1 MKKLNYNK
9 NKFKKIAKKGITL
22 IALTTTLTILP
33 GCTKIPENWP
43 EGFEYIDQENN
54 SFDDYHKTII
64 KDGTP
69 VEVYKGEN
77 ISLAIDKKTFEAK
90 KYIYDMGLVSE
101 IYDFDTGYRLV
112 SIVLLSVDG
121 KENSE
126 KIIENNYVVDF
137 TNISDYVESETLKE
151 YYTIEEIEE
160 LEPKIIESIKL
171 MEKGSQ
177 KIK

>member
-1 MKKLNYNK
+1 MSKLKYNK
-9 NKFKKIAKKGITL
+9 NYFQKVTKKGIAVV
-22 IALTTTLTILP
+22 ALATSLTILP
-33 GCTKIPENWP
+33 GCTKIPEDWP
-43 EGFEYIDQENN
+43 EGFTYIDQENN
-54 SFDDYHKTII
+54 NFDDYHKTII
-64 KDGTP
+64 KDGVP

-77 ISLAIDKKTFEAK
+77 ISLAIDKNTFEAK
-90 KYIYDMGLVSE
+90 KYIYDTGIVSE

-112 SIVLLSVDG
+112 SVVLLSVDG

-126 KIIENNYVVDF
+126 KITNNSYVVDF
-137 TNISDYVESETLKE
+137 ANISDYVEGETLKE
-151 YYTIEEIEE
+151 YYTLEEIEE